1 MNRLVHI
8 AILAAIPALAGPF
21 GCTTTDGGQP
31 GMRISALFAPRTSG
45 EQWTILCIELM
56 QETPNRRQT
65 IDQLADAL
73 RRSPGLDPQAVRTN
87 YDANASGVYYG
98 SFKPETRDGNVHF
111 QNADRALVQHLRSLA
126 IGSSHPFLEARLVP
140 VPTPDVGPPE
150 WNVRNCPNPYTLHI
164 AEFYN
169 TGGFDQRKEV
179 AVQYCGM
186 LREKGYEA
194 YYWHGPRRSFVS
206 VGSLRRDRDFM
217 IRPDGIMLSLKWR
230 ELVDS
235 DPELKY
241 KTVNG
246 RFVVMRILDK
256 SNRQQTLPIAC
267 PDRPRP
273 SDEEWLRQRK
283 LRPLHR

>member
-1 MNRLVHI
+1 MNRSERIVI
-8 AILAAIPALAGPF
+8 TVAISALAGTT
-21 GCTTTDGGQP
+21 GCMSTNGGRL
-31 GMRISALFAPRTSG
+31 GMQMPALFAPRSSG

-65 IDQLADAL
+65 VDQLAGAL
-73 RRSPGLDPQAVRTN
+73 RRIRGLDPQAVHTHH
-87 YDANASGVYYG
+87 DANTSGVYYG
-98 SFKPETRDGNVHF
+98 SFKPRTPDGNVHF
-111 QNADRALVQHLRSLA
+111 QNADRALVQSIRSLA

-140 VPTPDVGPPE
+140 VPTDDVGPPE
-150 WNVRNCPNPYTLHI
+150 WNVRTCPNAYTLHV

-169 TGGFDQRKEV
+169 TGQFNERKAV

-194 YYWHGPRRSFVS
+194 YYWHGPRVS
-206 VGSLRRDRDFM
+206 LVCVGSLRRDRDFT
-217 IRPDGIMLSLKWR
+217 IQPGGIFLSLKWR
-230 ELVDS
+230 ELVDG

-246 RFVVMRILDK
+246 RFLVVRIQDQ

-267 PDRPRP
+267 PDRPPP
-273 SDEEWLRQRK
+273 SDEDWLRQRK
-283 LRPLHR
+283 LAPLRG